1 MATGI
6 SLLTFI
12 SFYLLYGTSKK
23 MAPVGELGFEKW
35 TSEHKKASHYSSLTL
50 MIVSL
55 GLSCFY
61 WGIGSG
67 TFTFF
72 IILMTVASLI
82 ILLTPLRLV
91 NYTFLGIIFACF
103 FIFEILLF

>member
-6 SLLTFI
+6 SLLIFI

-23 MAPVGELGFEKW
+23 MAPVGELGIEKW
-35 TSEHKKASHYSSLTL
+35 TGEHKKISQYSGLAL
-50 MIVSL
+50 MILAL
-55 GLSCFY
+55 GLSCFH

-72 IILMTVASLI
+72 IILMTLASLI
-82 ILLTPLRLV
+82 VLLAPLRLI
-91 NYTFLGIIFACF
+91 NYTFLGIIFACS

>member
-6 SLLTFI
+6 SLLAFI
-12 SFYLLYGTSKK
+12 SFYLLYSTSKK
-23 MAPVGELGFEKW
+23 MSGIGNLGFEESIG
-35 TSEHKKASHYSSLTL
+35 THEKASKYIGLAL
-50 MIVSL
+50 MIFSL

-61 WGIGSG
+61 WGLGAG

-72 IILMTVASLI
+72 IILMTVASLV
-82 ILLTPLRLV
+82 ILLAPLRLM
-91 NYTFLGIIFACF
+91 NYPFLILIFACS